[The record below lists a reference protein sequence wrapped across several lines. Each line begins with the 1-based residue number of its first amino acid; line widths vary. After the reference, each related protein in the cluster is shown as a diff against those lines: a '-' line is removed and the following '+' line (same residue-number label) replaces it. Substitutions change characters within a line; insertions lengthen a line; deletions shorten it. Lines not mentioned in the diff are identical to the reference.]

1 MSHRIN
7 RGEQM
12 ADETSSLTVAKL
24 KALCVINDLPTS
36 GKKAELVER
45 LLGAGLAR
53 TEVGLSDADPVE
65 EAVEEEIVLS
75 LEDETTISIEEDQPE
90 AVEAVIEDDEVLE
103 AVLVPD
109 LVEEETGEVF
119 TPVAT
124 KRKDVATL
132 ADMIKDPKVIAV
144 VIVSLFL
151 GAAGWWYIN
160 STLEPFTAEPL
171 RYGDTMELSLIHI

>member
-45 LLGAGLAR
+45 LLESGLSR
-53 TEVGLSDADPVE
+53 SEVGLSEAEIVE
-65 EAVEEEIVLS
+65 EAVEQEIVLS
-75 LEDETTISIEEDQPE
+75 LEDETTISIEEEEPE
-90 AVEAVIEDDEVLE
+90 PAVEESEPEQEEGVLE
-103 AVLVPD
+103 AVLVAD
-109 LVEEETGEVF
+109 VVEEQPKEVF
-119 TPVAT
+119 TPQES
-124 KRKDVATL
+124 KRQDAATL
-132 ADMIKDPKVIAV
+132 TDMMKDPKFIAV

-151 GAAGWWYIN
+151 GAGGWWYIN
-160 STLEPFTAEPL
+160 SSLEPFTAVSYTHLTLP
-171 RYGDTMELSLIHI
+171 TKA